1 MSEKTIYQ
9 QFKEAELEEEKQ
21 RETVVSSIKELHAKG
36 GVDFEGKKPN
46 VDHSVVGVGQFSE
59 GGRFLGWY
67 RNDQV
72 SGMPNQ
78 KTPLQQLLDGLYQ
91 SFKQSIISIY
101 PKSLTGSVLA
111 KKSAESRKEHG
122 LSSQILVV
130 HKELIFQGVPKH
142 IRAKRIAQRL
152 GCNVEYVRRVIR
164 EIKNQ

>member
-9 QFKEAELEEEKQ
+9 QFKEAELEEAKQ
-21 RETVVSSIKELHAKG
+21 REAVVSSIKELHAKG

-46 VDHSVVGVGQFSE
+46 VDQSVGGVGKFSK

-67 RNDQV
+67 KNDQIR
-72 SGMPNQ
+72 GMPNQ
-78 KTPLQQLLDGLYQ
+78 KMPLQQLLNGLYQ
-91 SFKQSIISIY
+91 GFKQSIISNY

-111 KKSAESRKEHG
+111 KKSAESRKENG

-130 HKELIFQGVPKH
+130 HKELISQGVPKH
-142 IRAKRIAQRL
+142 NRAKRIAQRL

-164 EIKNQ
+164 EIKN